1 MVAEADVAVL
11 IPVCG
16 AKHEVIDNNVVAYSS
31 HVESRG
37 VIVNLKVKLPTG
49 TKNLERLGR
58 NINYNLYDRINM
70 PKQTWFAFL
79 ELCDTVKVL

>member
-11 IPVCG
+11 VPVCG

-58 NINYNLYDRINM
+58 NIYTIGSTCPNK
-70 PKQTWFAFL
+70 PGSPFL
-79 ELCDTVKVL
+79 SSAIP